1 MRSKPPERKWARDIL
16 LVLVLGTVAVLALC
30 ALALARQR
38 EPELSRSE
46 LAARGAVTYRVYCQ
60 NCHGDEGRGD
70 GPLAALLKVEVADL
84 TTLARRSGGE
94 FPEERIARYVDG
106 REEVSAHGPR
116 EMPLWGDA
124 FRSTDDEDGREEA
137 RVRQKIRE
145 LVAHLARI
153 QE

>member
-1 MRSKPPERKWARDIL
+1 MRNRPRERTWARNAL
-16 LVLVLGTVAVLALC
+16 LELVLGAVVVATISAFAV
-30 ALALARQR
+30 ARQGV
-38 EPELSRSE
+38 PDASRDE
-46 LAARGAVTYRVYCQ
+46 LAARGAVTYRVYCRS
-60 NCHGDEGRGD
+60 CHGQEGRGD
-70 GPLAALLKVEVADL
+70 GPIASLLKVEVADL

-94 FPEERIARYVDG
+94 FPVEAVTRFVDG
-106 REEVSAHGPR
+106 REEMAAHGPR

-124 FRSTDDEDGREEA
+124 FRSTGDEDGREEA